1 MGLLPEFFLLLGI
14 VVFLALS
21 LLCALLD
28 DDLPSRL
35 PYLFQ
40 GGAIAGLGALLISQG
55 FINSGIFGRSSTD
68 SGRFWISVVYLA
80 LAVSSVVGLNV
91 YIAVARRKMALAS
104 TFSGAVTVPTF
115 MISAILISSFLG
127 TLILAGSALAISL
140 SVFLFLRGT
149 FNHTRKA
156 PGGQGSSSTI
166 LASLPLEVPEISLQS
181 HLPSINGQE
190 EWEEPPMKKS
200 EE

>member
-1 MGLLPEFFLLLGI
+1 MGI
-14 VVFLALS
+14 VVFLAIS

-35 PYLFQ
+35 PSLFQ

-55 FINSGIFGRSSTD
+55 FINSGIFGRSPID
-68 SGRFWISVVYLA
+68 SGRVWISVVYLA
-80 LAVSSVVGLNV
+80 LAFSSVVGLNV
-91 YIAVARRKMALAS
+91 YIAVARRKMVLAL
-104 TFSGAVTVPTF
+104 TFSGTVTAPTF

-140 SVFLFLRGT
+140 GVFLFLRGT
-149 FNHTRKA
+149 FNHTRND

-166 LASLPLEVPEISLQS
+166 LASLPLELPGTNLQS
-181 HLPSINGQE
+181 HLPSIKLQE
-190 EWEEPPMKKS
+190 E
-200 EE
+200 